1 MKGEAMD
8 DLLIRNAHIFDGSG
22 AEPVLGDLAVRGG
35 RIRAIGA
42 SLAIDAQRVIDAD
55 GLALMPGIIDSHTH
69 FDAQITWDPYV
80 RPSPALGVTTAV
92 IGNCGFTIAP
102 CRPQDRELTMRN
114 LTQVEGMSLDV
125 LREGIRWDFETFAE
139 YLAQLRA
146 SGSAVNLA
154 AYLGHSSV
162 RTWVMGSD
170 APKREASADEI
181 AQMAAIVREAMAAGA
196 AGFASSTSPA
206 HNGEGGVP
214 MPSRLANDAEHLAL
228 IEAMGQAGG
237 GVYMV
242 TKGGQM
248 PVSLLEEMSA
258 RSGRPVMIAALL
270 HNPMNP
276 QAVFND
282 LDAITAANERG
293 RKLIGQVSCCPLT
306 MDFTLASPYPVEGLV
321 SWKPALGVHGN
332 ALKAVLADKRFRDAV
347 RAELASPAVFRL
359 FNAEWDKVHVVE
371 VAEPQHR
378 ALEQRSIADIAAE
391 QGRDPLDTM
400 LDLALAEDLRTT
412 FTAQLLNSDEE
423 AVGRML
429 NHPHSIVSLSDA
441 GAHLTFF
448 TDAGFGLHLL
458 GHWVRERGAM
468 SLPEAVRRLTSQS
481 ALLFGMPQRGLLREG
496 YAADLLLF
504 DPATVGRG
512 PKRRVFDLPGGA
524 PRLTTDALGVHGVWV
539 NGALVA
545 DGNGLLADAPLAGEL
560 MTRFKH

>member
-1 MKGEAMD
+1 MD
-8 DLLIRNAHIFDGSG
+8 DLLIRGATLLDGSG
-22 AEPVLGDLAVRGG
+22 AEPFVGDLAVQGG

-42 SLAIDAQRVIDAD
+42 SLPVDAKRVIDAD

-125 LREGIRWDFETFAE
+125 LRQGIRWNFETFAE

-162 RTWVMGSD
+162 RTWVMGAD
-170 APKREASADEI
+170 APKREATPDEI
-181 AQMAAIVREAMAAGA
+181 EQMASIVREAMVAGA
-196 AGFASSTSPA
+196 VGFASSTSPA

-248 PVSLLEEMSA
+248 PVALLEDMSA

-276 QAVFND
+276 QAVFKD
-282 LDAITAANERG
+282 LDAITAANQRG

-321 SWKPALGVHGN
+321 SWKPALGVQGD
-332 ALKAVLADKRFRDAV
+332 ALKAVLANKGFRDAV
-347 RAELASPAVFRL
+347 RAELAAPAVFRL

-371 VAEPQHR
+371 VIEPRHR
-378 ALEQRSIADIAAE
+378 ALEQRSVAAIAAE
-391 QGRDPLDTM
+391 QGKDSLDVM

-412 FTAQLLNSDEE
+412 FVAQLLNSDEE

-481 ALLFGMPQRGLLREG
+481 AQLFGLPGRGLLRESH
-496 YAADLLLF
+496 AADLLLF
-504 DPATVGRG
+504 DPATVGRAA
-512 PKRRVFDLPGGA
+512 KRRVFDLPGGA
-524 PRLTTDALGVHGVWV
+524 PRLTTDAVGVHGVWV
-539 NGALVA
+539 NGAQVA
-545 DGNGLLADAPLAGEL
+545 DGKGMIENAPLAGEL
-560 MTRFKH
+560 MTRFEH